1 MNTAVA
7 GHLQQLGL
15 TRPPFP
21 PTPDA
26 ACYFHTPSLARELA
40 EAAHC
45 LLDRKGF
52 ILLTGEV
59 GMGKST
65 FVRRLLDLLE
75 HEKVAISLVLNT
87 FLQGEALLAAVL
99 RDFGVE
105 PAGDTATD
113 VDRLNAFLI
122 DRWHEGVTCVLVID
136 DAQNL
141 GLESL
146 ELLRLLSNLETG
158 QEKLLQVVLAGQPE
172 LRELL
177 ARPGIRQLTTR
188 IVKHIAL
195 QPMDAAQARRYVD
208 FRLAMAGAAGRI
220 TLEPAAHRALYRD
233 SRGNPRRM
241 HLIMDRCLYGVLVHG
256 DGGIDASLLRT
267 AAAEAGVLP
276 QRARTLSR
284 SRRWALGAAALAM
297 ASGIVYAGIALH
309 TPTRTHLAAN
319 PAPAR
324 PVPAAVTKTH
334 DDATAWQRCLDRL
347 SDPSIPGNA
356 APLHLVPVPES
367 WTGALR
373 QRGDLC
379 LGRPHARWTVAC
391 RPSLRVEQFVAG
403 EHTPDVLV
411 LQTGLAARGIYQGP
425 LDSLFGPRTREALA
439 RFQVEHQLAGSGT
452 PDDLTLLQLAL
463 APTPA
468 PATNE
473 KR

>member
-1 MNTAVA
+1 MSSPVA

-26 ACYFHTPSLARELA
+26 ACYFHTPALERELA

-52 ILLTGEV
+52 VLLTGEV

-65 FVRRLLDLLE
+65 FVRRLLDMLE
-75 HEKVAISLVLNT
+75 QEPVAVSLVLNT

-105 PAGDTATD
+105 PAGDLATD

-122 DRWHEGVTCVLVID
+122 DRWKAQVTCVLVID

-172 LRELL
+172 LRDLL

-195 QPMDAAQARRYVD
+195 SPMDAAEARRYVD
-208 FRLAMAGAAGRI
+208 YRLAMAGAAGRI
-220 TLEPAAHRALYRD
+220 TLADAAHRALYRD

-241 HLIMDRCLYGVLVHG
+241 HLIMDRCLYGVLGRG
-256 DGGIDASLLRT
+256 DGVIDARLLRA
-267 AAAEAGVLP
+267 AAAEAGVMP
-276 QRARTLSR
+276 QRSR
-284 SRRWALGAAALAM
+284 SNVRARRHGALAAAALVLAT
-297 ASGIVYAGIALH
+297 GVVYAGIALRAQ
-309 TPTRTHLAAN
+309 TPHVAGPVASASAPDHGDAAWQACLSRLAD
-319 PAPAR
+319 P
-324 PVPAAVTKTH
+324 KTH
-334 DDATAWQRCLDRL
+334 AD
-347 SDPSIPGNA
+347 A
-356 APLHLVPVPES
+356 APVHLVAVPEA
-367 WTGALR
+367 WTGALA
-373 QRGDLC
+373 QRTELC
-379 LGRPHARWTVAC
+379 VGHPDAQPTVAW
-391 RPSLRVEQFVAG
+391 RPALRAEQFVADRHAPG
-403 EHTPDVLV
+403 VLA
-411 LQTGLAARGIYQGP
+411 LQTDLAAHGAYQGP
-425 LDSLFGPRTREALA
+425 LDSLFGPQTRDALA
-439 RFQVEHQLAGSGT
+439 RFQHDHGLAASGT

-463 APTPA
+463 APA
-468 PATNE
+468 PSAPNE

>member
-1 MNTAVA
+1 VSTAVA

-26 ACYFHTPSLARELA
+26 ACYFHTPALERELA

-52 ILLTGEV
+52 VLLTGEV

-65 FVRRLLDLLE
+65 FVRRLLDVLE
-75 HEKVAISLVLNT
+75 QEKVAVSLVLNT

-105 PAGDTATD
+105 PAGDLATD
-113 VDRLNAFLI
+113 VDRLNGFLI
-122 DRWHEGVTCVLVID
+122 ERWQAQVTCVLVID

-172 LRELL
+172 LRDLL

-195 QPMDAAQARRYVD
+195 SPMNAAEARRYVD
-208 FRLAMAGAAGRI
+208 YRLAMAGAAGRI
-220 TLEPAAHRALYRD
+220 TLSAAAHRALYRD

-241 HLIMDRCLYGVLVHG
+241 HLIMDRCLYGVLGRGNGV
-256 DGGIDASLLRT
+256 IDARLLRA
-267 AAAEAGVLP
+267 AAAEAGVMP
-276 QRARTLSR
+276 QRTRNTVR
-284 SRRWALGAAALAM
+284 IRRHWALAAALVLAT
-297 ASGIVYAGIALH
+297 GVVYAGIAL
-309 TPTRTHLAAN
+309 RA
-319 PAPAR
+319 PAPHVADHVASAV
-324 PVPAAVTKTH
+324 VPNR
-334 DDATAWQRCLDRL
+334 DDTAWQRCLSRL
-347 SDPSIPGNA
+347 ADPKTHGDA
-356 APLHLVPVPES
+356 APVHLVPVPEA

-373 QRGDLC
+373 RRTELC
-379 LGRPHARWTVAC
+379 VGHPDAQPTVAW
-391 RPSLRVEQFVAG
+391 RPTLRAEQFVADRHAPG
-403 EHTPDVLV
+403 VLA
-411 LQTGLAARGIYQGP
+411 LQTDLAARGAYQGP
-425 LDSLFGPRTREALA
+425 LDSLFGPQTRDALA
-439 RFQVEHQLAGSGT
+439 HFQRDRGLTANGT

-463 APTPA
+463 APA
-468 PATNE
+468 PSAPNE